1 VSGNRIALLRGI
13 NIGSRQ
19 RVSMPELRSVLE
31 ELGYGNVRTLVQSG
45 NVVFTSRAA
54 PATLEGK
61 LEREIEARLG
71 VDPKVVVRTRDELAA
86 AIEANPFPV
95 PANPKNLHVTF
106 LSGEPDAE
114 AVKKL
119 EAADLGDDR
128 VAFAGREIYVLYA
141 NGMGRSELAK
151 QLGRAKLG
159 VAATDRNW
167 NTVTKLL
174 EMAWIVRAATTPPIA
189 PNRWPCHEIPGVGTR
204 PNISVVP

>member
-1 VSGNRIALLRGI
+1 MSANRIALLRGI
-13 NIGSRQ
+13 NIGPRQ
-19 RVSMPELRSVLE
+19 RVSMPDLRALIE
-31 ELGYGNVRTLVQSG
+31 GLGYTDVETLVQSG

-54 PATLEGK
+54 PATLEKK
-61 LEREIEARLG
+61 LEDEIEKQLG

-86 AIEANPFPV
+86 AIEANPFAV
-95 PANPKNLHVTF
+95 PDDPKNLHVTF
-106 LSGEPDAE
+106 LSGKPEAA

-119 EAADLGDDR
+119 EDADLGDDEL
-128 VAFAGREIYVLYA
+128 AFLGREIYILYA

-174 EMAWIVRAATTPPIA
+174 EMADA
-189 PNRWPCHEIPGVGTR
+189 
-204 PNISVVP
+204 

>member
-1 VSGNRIALLRGI
+1 VSERRIALLRGI

-19 RVSMPELRSVLE
+19 RVSMPELRELLE
-31 ELGYGNVRTLVQSG
+31 GLGYTDVQTLVQSG

-54 PATLEGK
+54 PATLERK
-61 LEREIEARLG
+61 LEQEIDEQLG
-71 VDPKVVVRTRDELAA
+71 VDPNVVVRTRDELAA

-95 PANPKNLHVTF
+95 PKDPKNLHVTF
-106 LSGEPDAE
+106 LAGEPDAA

-119 EAADLGDDR
+119 EDADLGDDR
-128 VAFAGREIYVLYA
+128 LAFRGREIYIAYE

-159 VAATDRNW
+159 VSATDRNW

-174 EMAWIVRAATTPPIA
+174 EMADAQ
-189 PNRWPCHEIPGVGTR
+189 
-204 PNISVVP
+204 